1 MADSKSELCVGKT
14 GDLGDGEVGVE
25 GGGGDGVVF
34 GEIDASVFCE
44 GVIRDVDEGDAADDE
59 FGAIGR
65 DVDEVFEFEGV
76 ADWALFHEGGVD
88 AVEGKFGEAG
98 GGEL

>member
-1 MADSKSELCVGKT
+1 
-14 GDLGDGEVGVE
+14 LGDGEVGVE

-44 GVIRDVDEGDAADDE
+44 GVIRDVDEGDTADDE

-76 ADWALFHEGGVD
+76 ADGALFYKGGVD
-88 AVEGKFGEAG
+88 AIVGEFGEAG
-98 GGEL
+98 GGEF